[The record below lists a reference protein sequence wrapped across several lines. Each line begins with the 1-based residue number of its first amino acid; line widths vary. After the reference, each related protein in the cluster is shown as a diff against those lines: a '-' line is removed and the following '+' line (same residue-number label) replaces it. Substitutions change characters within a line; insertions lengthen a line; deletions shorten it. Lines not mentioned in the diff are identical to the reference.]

1 MENKKEYTL
10 KINGIEQS
18 IKDVMKLED
27 AVRSLDAELGK
38 SRSVTVNTGKAVR
51 EHTKA
56 LTDEE
61 KAAKKL
67 EETIQKK
74 NAIQDKVNDAQIKAN
89 QALREATRE
98 ANLRVQAERAAANSI
113 EAMRI
118 ELSQLKDEWKTLD
131 VGSEK
136 FSEMSEEIRQLN
148 DQIKEAEMGT
158 GDFRRNVGNYESA
171 LDGLGKL
178 SEGIE
183 GTTKTSM
190 GLAQSLLGVNSLMS
204 LFGNETDENAES
216 AQRLQK
222 IIALLSIAQQV
233 NENVLKQGI
242 VQNKLAVVTDTIRT
256 TQIKAKTAAEA
267 ASTKG
272 TVAATVAQKVFN
284 AVASANPYVLLALA
298 LVAVGTALFAFAT
311 NTGNAADKQK
321 RLNEL
326 QGNYL
331 DTLDEEAS
339 RTTRVSND
347 RIVALER
354 QLKVLEAQE
363 GKQKEIRKL
372 EDEIA
377 VERKRNNEKLR
388 GIYAQELKDLSFNQ
402 FKLDEYHQTL
412 LKLQKAQADG
422 KNKLWIDIDLNGNAK
437 KVNVEEAIED
447 VQGRIDKLGRK
458 VQVAVELNTEDADL
472 KIEEKIRQA
481 NRLKEAKEA
490 VKERSKVETDAVRAA
505 EDAKLKL
512 IQDAN
517 EQARKQIELTYN
529 RQFEDLRKRLSTE
542 TGLTQKARQAMNDQ
556 IISLETQKNQELQKL
571 QDEQIQKTSE
581 MERQAEDSRTA
592 LIVGDT
598 DRRQAEIN
606 LKYDRQIAD
615 YKKRLEKDKSLTEE
629 QQKAITELILNAED
643 ERGNELLKLAAD
655 EAAARAD
662 LELSAV
668 EDTLTSAE
676 RKIGEVIKR
685 SNTGLELIDVKATR
699 KNLADTNAALDEYI
713 KGLINYQSDLT
724 AAHEA
729 TLATLQKGSVKYEA
743 EMQNYARA
751 MEDTTERIK
760 TAQKE
765 QTDNTKTSNALQ
777 LEYYRDLF
785 EKVAGYAN
793 LAADTMGAVFDT
805 WNMGLQVQLDD
816 LNEQLD
822 AVNARYEEAQKLRED
837 AAKNVE
843 SIEAKLQAATGET
856 AAALRAQLQDATI
869 ARNDAAREEQRLAKE
884 KEKREDEIAKK
895 EKKMKRNELLSNIA
909 QATADVA
916 AGVAKALSLIWP
928 LNLVVAGL
936 VGATGAVQI
945 GIMTK
950 QLTKLADGGEI
961 VGPSHANGGV
971 PIPGTNYEVEGGEFV
986 VNKISYGA
994 NSDLVKFIND
1004 TPRAITTADLMG
1016 VLPGSP
1022 APIIVTD
1029 TGNAGEDR
1037 IIEAIEGIN
1046 IHPVVA
1052 VTDIIDATDE
1062 VTAVRDLADF

>member
-10 KINGIEQS
+10 KINGIDQS
-18 IKDVMKLED
+18 IKDVTKLEE
-27 AVRSLDAELGK
+27 AVTSLDAALNK
-38 SRSVTVNTGKAVR
+38 SQSVTVNTGKAVR

-56 LTDEE
+56 LTEEE

-67 EETIQKK
+67 EGTQKK
-74 NAIQDKVNDAQIKAN
+74 IAQANTEANIAQIKAT
-89 QALREATRE
+89 QALREANRE
-98 ANLRVQAERAAANSI
+98 ATLQAKAEMAAANSI

-131 VGSEK
+131 VGSEE
-136 FSEMSEEIRQLN
+136 FSKMGEKIRQLN
-148 DQIKEAEMGT
+148 DQIKEAEMST

-171 LDGLGKL
+171 LDGLEKL

-256 TQIKAKTAAEA
+256 TQIRAKTAAEA

-284 AVASANPYVLLALA
+284 TVASANPYVLLALA

-311 NTGNAADKQK
+311 NTENAADKQK

-339 RTTRVSND
+339 RTTRVSNV

-377 VERKRNNEKLR
+377 AERKRNNENLR
-388 GIYAQELKDLSFNQ
+388 GIYAQELKDLSSNQ

-412 LKLQKAQADG
+412 LRLQKAQADG
-422 KNKLWIDIDLNGNAK
+422 KNKLWIDIDLDGNAK

-458 VQVAVELNTEDADL
+458 VQVAVDLNTEDADL

-490 VKERSKVETDAVRAA
+490 ARERAKVETDAVRAA
-505 EDAKLKL
+505 EDAKQKL

-517 EQARKQIELTYN
+517 EQARKQTETTYN
-529 RQFEDLRKRLSTE
+529 RQIEDLRKRLSTE
-542 TGLTQKARQAMNDQ
+542 TGLSQKARQAMNDQ

-571 QDEQIQKTSE
+571 QDEQIQKTLE

-629 QQKAITELILNAED
+629 QQKAITELILNAEGK
-643 ERGNELLKLAAD
+643 RGNELLKLAAD

-668 EDTLTSAE
+668 EDALTSTG

-685 SNTGLELIDVKATR
+685 NKTGLELIDVKATR
-699 KNLADTNAALDEYI
+699 KNLADTNKALDDYVN
-713 KGLINYQSDLT
+713 GLINYQHDLT
-724 AAHEA
+724 AAHEL
-729 TLATLQKGSVKYEA
+729 TLSTLQEGSVEYEA
-743 EMQNYARA
+743 ELQSYAAA

-760 TAQKE
+760 NAQKE
-765 QTDNTKTSNALQ
+765 QVDNTKTSNGLQ
-777 LEYYRDLF
+777 LDYFKDLF
-785 EKVAGYAN
+785 GKISEYAD
-793 LAADTMGAVFDT
+793 LAADTVGSIFET
-805 WNMGLQVQLDD
+805 WNMSLQVQLDD
-816 LNEQLD
+816 LNKQLD
-822 AVNARYEEAQKLRED
+822 VVNERYEEAQKLRED
-837 AAKNVE
+837 AVKNVE
-843 SIEAKLQAATGET
+843 SIESKLQAATGET
-856 AAALRAQLQDATI
+856 AAALKAQLQDATM

-884 KEKREDEIAKK
+884 KEKREAEIAKK
-895 EKKMKRNELLSNIA
+895 EKKMKRNDLLSSIA

-916 AGVAKALSLIWP
+916 AGVAKALSLVWP
-928 LNLVVAGL
+928 LNLVIAGI

-971 PIPGTNYEVEGGEFV
+971 PIPGTHYEAEGGEFV
-986 VNKISYGA
+986 VNKISYSA

-1004 TPRAITTADLMG
+1004 TPRAITAADLMG
-1016 VLPGSP
+1016 VLPESS
-1022 APIIVTD
+1022 APVIMTD
-1029 TGNAGEDR
+1029 AGNAGEDR

-1046 IHPVVA
+1046 IKPIVA

-1062 VTAVRDLADF
+1062 VTTVRDLADF

>member
-18 IKDVMKLED
+18 IKDVTKLED

-38 SRSVTVNTGKAVR
+38 NQSVTVNMGKAVR

-67 EETIQKK
+67 EETQRKIAQA
-74 NAIQDKVNDAQIKAN
+74 NTEANLTQIKAN

-98 ANLRVQAERAAANSI
+98 ATLKAKADMAAANSI
-113 EAMRI
+113 DEMRTR
-118 ELSQLKDEWKTLD
+118 LSILKDEWKTLD

-136 FSEMSEEIRQLN
+136 FSKMSEEIRELN
-148 DQIKEAEMGT
+148 DRIKEAEVST

-204 LFGNETDENAES
+204 LFGNQSDENAES

-222 IIALLSIAQQV
+222 VIALLSIAQQV

-256 TQIKAKTAAEA
+256 TQIKAKTAAEV

-272 TVAATVAQKVFN
+272 TIAATAAQKVFN
-284 AVASANPYVLLALA
+284 AVAKANPYVLLVLG
-298 LVAVGTALFAFAT
+298 LVAVTTALAAFVSGDTKAKKKQEDFNQELEQT
-311 NTGNAADKQK
+311 RIKLSQIKKNADFDIAISEAAGESAKAIRAMRIEAAKAAEELAYSFYTSVLNSGNA
-321 RLNEL
+321 
-326 QGNYL
+326 
-331 DTLDEEAS
+331 S
-339 RTTRVSND
+339 
-347 RIVALER
+347 
-354 QLKVLEAQE
+354 
-363 GKQKEIRKL
+363 
-372 EDEIA
+372 
-377 VERKRNNEKLR
+377 
-388 GIYAQELKDLSFNQ
+388 
-402 FKLDEYHQTL
+402 
-412 LKLQKAQADG
+412 
-422 KNKLWIDIDLNGNAK
+422 
-437 KVNVEEAIED
+437 EEAIAD
-447 VQGRIDKLGRK
+447 AKKMADD
-458 VQVAVELNTEDADL
+458 AYADL
-472 KIEEKIRQA
+472 QKIYDENTIAEVKALTERKEK
-481 NRLKEAKEA
+481 AKEHA
-490 VKERSKVETDAVRAA
+490 KEMASLAKEQAATELSERRAA
-505 EDAKLKL
+505 EDTMLSIEEDAYKREKEQTETEYTRQIEDLKARL
-512 IQDAN
+512 ETEKTLTESARNFIN
-517 EQARKQIELTYN
+517 EQ
-529 RQFEDLRKRLSTE
+529 
-542 TGLTQKARQAMNDQ
+542 
-556 IISLETQKNQELQKL
+556 IINLEKKKNQELAQL
-571 QDEQIQKTSE
+571 
-581 MERQAEDSRTA
+581 
-592 LIVGDT
+592 
-598 DRRQAEIN
+598 
-606 LKYDRQIAD
+606 
-615 YKKRLEKDKSLTEE
+615 
-629 QQKAITELILNAED
+629 ED
-643 ERGNELLKLAAD
+643 EHSKEIEEKRKEELKARAD